1 MRVLRSKRQRAAYP
15 SGPTAQERLRDEQAA
30 SARLASDLA
39 IARSR
44 IEQLHA
50 IGQALTRFEGVM
62 ETMPVV
68 VALLQTTVA
77 LRSVALL
84 LDLPNGPTRTH
95 ATVWNLDEG
104 ADRTELLVSR
114 ANGPYSALLG
124 LDPRRAIQTETV
136 ARPPRVARTEFPL
149 AAASESS
156 GTLLLLPLVVAKRP
170 IFGALQLESTAPLE
184 ERTLTFVNAVVNQLA
199 IAIDRDA
206 VVRARQAETEKRTAL
221 AVREAESA
229 ERASERARFLAEAGA
244 LLASSLDYRS
254 TLDAA
259 VRAAVPLLADAAFI
273 DEVTEEGEVH
283 RMGVVFAD
291 PKKQHLTE
299 RVLHFTPKAGLPT
312 PPSQVLATGKPVLVS
327 NVSNLATIAQ
337 EESHAELLAEVG
349 VHSVISVPLL
359 VGGRTVGALTLSA
372 ANPGRHYGD
381 EDLALAEEFARR
393 AALAI
398 DHARLYEKAQQAI
411 RDRQDLL
418 AFVSHDLKN
427 PLTTVLVNSSVLLQT
442 VPNDEAAA
450 ATRRRIAGI
459 QRAGC
464 SMRRIIDDLL
474 DVASLEAGQ
483 LAVDKQP
490 CPLEEIVR
498 EAMARGEAQANEKK
512 VRLTIQLPTESMVL
526 SCDRERMLQV
536 LGNLLG
542 NAIKFTPEGGH
553 VELIAERRK
562 SEAVFTVTDSGI
574 GIRADELPR
583 VFDRYWQARKT
594 GRQGTGLGLSITKG
608 LVEAHGGRIHVTSE
622 PGRGATF
629 TFTIPIEGGTT
640 PT

>member
-1 MRVLRSKRQRAAYP
+1 
-15 SGPTAQERLRDEQAA
+15 LRDEQAA
-30 SARLASDLA
+30 SARLASDLL
-39 IARSR
+39 IAHSR
-44 IEQLHA
+44 IEQLHT
-50 IGQALTRFEGVM
+50 IGQALTRFEGVV
-62 ETMPVV
+62 ETMSVV
-68 VALLQTTVA
+68 VTLLKTTVP
-77 LRSVALL
+77 LRSLALL

-104 ADRTELLVSR
+104 ADRSELLVAR

-149 AAASESS
+149 AATSETS
-156 GTLLLLPLVVAKRP
+156 GTLMLLPLVVAKSP
-170 IFGALQLESTAPLE
+170 IFGALQLESTAPLQ
-184 ERTLTFVNAVVNQLA
+184 ERTLTFLNAVVNQLA
-199 IAIDRDA
+199 VAIDRDA

-229 ERASERARFLAEAGA
+229 ERASERARFLSDAGA
-244 LLASSLDYRS
+244 LFASSLDYRK

-259 VRAAVPLLADAAFI
+259 ARAAVPLLADAAFI
-273 DEVTEEGEVH
+273 DEITEEGEVH

-299 RVLHFTPKAGLPT
+299 RILHFAPRADLPT
-312 PPSQVLATGKPVLVS
+312 PPSQVLATGKSVLVS
-327 NVSNLATIAQ
+327 NISDLATIAQ
-337 EESHAELLAEVG
+337 KESHAELLAEVG

-359 VGGRTVGALTLSA
+359 VGGRILGALTLSA
-372 ANPGRHYGD
+372 ANPGRHYGA
-381 EDLALAEEFARR
+381 EDLTLAEEFARR

-427 PLTTVLVNSSVLLQT
+427 PLTTVLVNSSVLLQAL
-442 VPNDEAAA
+442 PNDDASA
-450 ATRRRIAGI
+450 ATRRRIGGI

-512 VRLTIQLPTESMVL
+512 VGLTIQLPTESMVL
-526 SCDRERMLQV
+526 SCDRERILQV

-553 VELIAERRK
+553 VELIAEPRK